1 MLITYIIFYIE
12 NIISIIILHLNFD
25 IFNYAKYKEFIFK
38 YSSFVL
44 PFSVQNQNL
53 ILSSIGGSNY
63 IANREKN
70 NFTLALP
77 LLRRVKHK
85 YTLPLLCRVQ
95 QTNSLVKNYS
105 SINYKVDPIVTKLK
119 DTSLLTIHSKKL
131 VIFTRY
137 KIYARLP

>member
-44 PFSVQNQNL
+44 PFSVQNKNL

-63 IANREKN
+63 IANQINLLWLCFVELN
-70 NFTLALP
+70 TVTLYPFFL
-77 LLRRVKHK
+77 
-85 YTLPLLCRVQ
+85 
-95 QTNSLVKNYS
+95 
-105 SINYKVDPIVTKLK
+105 
-119 DTSLLTIHSKKL
+119 
-131 VIFTRY
+131 
-137 KIYARLP
+137 